1 MAIEDDLLAKLQKLK
16 LSDETWELGVH
27 KARSWMKRKKGELSR
42 PYQLLLVSEQAVI
55 VGAHIFDH
63 FPSVAEVWQEVARAM
78 RRPMPGA
85 GFQRRPQKIHTDQ
98 AELADGLRP
107 LLEQATIGIEQVE
120 RLPFLEEAFQVLST
134 ALSRSEPGAFGIWET
149 TGMTEPLARRLY
161 ELATEFYQ
169 LAPWRLL
176 REEIAV
182 EVRYPAE
189 ADPRYAVVIGT
200 QGEQFGISINDR
212 LEDLG
217 QMWAEYSPKKFIHMF
232 SWLTLSFESPDYL
245 PFDDLDAAEQYGWSL
260 PGPNIVPWIV
270 RVGGKKDFSR
280 ASLKDLLWLEG
291 ALAALNQYF
300 MKDFHLEM
308 NGLPSKVER
317 TYAVKTLNG
326 PAKAGL
332 GTPVWPEGILPVIP
346 ATVLTPQEQEKAD
359 RALDKA
365 ENQLLKQD
373 WKGAARTSLALLKW
387 LPQDRELQEVA
398 WATLGNA
405 YIMLKDFDQG
415 YRAFSKAMEYSPE
428 SAYLWF
434 NRGTAALFT
443 FRSGQAQRDLEKAVK
458 LEEDKRERRRYQKS
472 LDVARRIVKDDLR
485 KRGHGFTIEQLI
497 EQQELFNQGVRQ
509 MAEKRWHE
517 AEQTFRRVIA
527 MADILPQ
534 PNGNLGISLL
544 MQQRWEEAEAALL
557 RALEIDPKYQLAREN
572 LAVLD
577 KTRKKGKIP
586 RDFRISS
593 PFDDTD
599 LDISLVIQE

>member
-1 MAIEDDLLAKLQKLK
+1 
-16 LSDETWELGVH
+16 
-27 KARSWMKRKKGELSR
+27 
-42 PYQLLLVSEQAVI
+42 
-55 VGAHIFDH
+55 
-63 FPSVAEVWQEVARAM
+63 
-78 RRPMPGA
+78 
-85 GFQRRPQKIHTDQ
+85 
-98 AELADGLRP
+98 
-107 LLEQATIGIEQVE
+107 
-120 RLPFLEEAFQVLST
+120 
-134 ALSRSEPGAFGIWET
+134 
-149 TGMTEPLARRLY
+149 
-161 ELATEFYQ
+161 
-169 LAPWRLL
+169 
-176 REEIAV
+176 
-182 EVRYPAE
+182 
-189 ADPRYAVVIGT
+189 
-200 QGEQFGISINDR
+200 
-212 LEDLG
+212 
-217 QMWAEYSPKKFIHMF
+217 
-232 SWLTLSFESPDYL
+232 
-245 PFDDLDAAEQYGWSL
+245 
-260 PGPNIVPWIV
+260 
-270 RVGGKKDFSR
+270 
-280 ASLKDLLWLEG
+280 
-291 ALAALNQYF
+291 
-300 MKDFHLEM
+300 M

-326 PAKAGL
+326 PAKAVL
-332 GTPVWPEGILPVIP
+332 RTPVWPEGILPEIP

-415 YRAFSKAMEYSPE
+415 YLAFSKALEYSPE